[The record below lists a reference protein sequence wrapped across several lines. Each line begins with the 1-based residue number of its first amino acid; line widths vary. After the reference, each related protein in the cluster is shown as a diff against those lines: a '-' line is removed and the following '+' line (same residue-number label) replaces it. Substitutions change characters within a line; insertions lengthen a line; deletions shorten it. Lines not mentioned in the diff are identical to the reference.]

1 MTPIPHALLAA
12 DDLLTVAEQGRICAL
27 AARLER
33 DLHEVVSHHQ
43 DLFTG
48 RPFDSALISS
58 IAMSIA
64 ATAPEYTAEQLRVT
78 TRILLWVFAADWQ
91 IDYLARTADDVR
103 AVIAGCLAVADGS
116 APPDMHPLA
125 RLLAEIR
132 DELAPTPAFAAM
144 QPMWREELGRMFAAV
159 EQEWN
164 WKTTHEATSG
174 LRRCAPTLDEY
185 LGNADNL
192 ACVLVNV
199 THWIVIGDQ
208 DCLDHCADLRVASRE
223 VQRALRLVND
233 LATYRRDLQWGDLNA
248 LMLVDDSAEVTARL
262 TTLIEGCHE
271 LIRPLETTCPGQA
284 AYMRRQIAF
293 TSGFYEVSDFWGSL

>member
-1 MTPIPHALLAA
+1 MTSTPHAPLAA
-12 DDLLTVAEQGRICAL
+12 GDLLSVAEQGRICAL
-27 AARLER
+27 AVRLER
-33 DLHEVVSHHQ
+33 DLHEVVSRHQ

-78 TRILLWVFAADWQ
+78 TRTLLWVFAADWQ

-103 AVIAGCLAVADGS
+103 AVVVGCLAVADGS
-116 APPDMHPLA
+116 PPPDRHPLA

-132 DELAPTPAFAAM
+132 DELVAAPAFAAM
-144 QPMWREELGRMFAAV
+144 RPVWREELGRMFAAV

-164 WKTTHEATSG
+164 WKTAYEAAPG
-174 LRRCAPTLDEY
+174 PRRGAPTLDDY

-199 THWIVIGDQ
+199 THWTAIGDQ
-208 DCLDHCADLRVASRE
+208 DCLDHCEDLRVASRE

-248 LMLVDDSAEVTARL
+248 IMLVDDSTEVAARL
-262 TTLIEGCHE
+262 ATLIEGCHE
-271 LIRPLETTCPGQA
+271 LIRPLETVCPRQA
-284 AYMRRQIAF
+284 AYLRRQIAF

>member
-1 MTPIPHALLAA
+1 MTSTPHVPLSAGN
-12 DDLLTVAEQGRICAL
+12 LLTVAEQGRICAL
-27 AARLER
+27 AVSLER

-43 DLFTG
+43 DLFAG
-48 RPFDSALISS
+48 RPFDSALVSS

-64 ATAPEYTAEQLRVT
+64 ATAPEYPAEQLRVT

-91 IDYLARTADDVR
+91 IDYLAKAADDVR

-116 APPDMHPLA
+116 TPPDKHPLA

-132 DELAPTPAFAAM
+132 DELASTPAFAAM
-144 QPMWREELGRMFAAV
+144 QPMWREELGRMFTAV
-159 EQEWN
+159 EQEWY
-164 WKTTHEATSG
+164 WKTTHEAAEG
-174 LRRCAPTLDEY
+174 PRRGAPTLDEY

-208 DCLDHCADLRVASRE
+208 DCLDHWEDLRVASRE

-248 LMLVDDSAEVTARL
+248 LMLVDDSTEVTARL
-262 TTLIEGCHE
+262 TTLIEGSHE
-271 LIRPLETTCPGQA
+271 LIRPLETTCPRQA